1 MLAAFALVLR
11 LCLMAVF
18 TTALALLR
26 STRPSFGADG
36 GI

>member
-11 LCLMAVF
+11 LCLL